1 MLIMQY
7 HKAAF
12 IGTERSRNAQMKLF
26 EYTGFSMLTYTIKQ
40 GKNGFEPVGDEML
53 VGKLTKGDEMMLFI
67 CDNQG
72 YAKAQSKP
80 IPIQNGEEIYKKM
93 INDGF
98 YPFEGEV
105 ITVS

>member
-26 EYTGFSMLTYTIKQ
+26 EYTGFSMLIYTIKQ

>member
-1 MLIMQY
+1 
-7 HKAAF
+7 
-12 IGTERSRNAQMKLF
+12 
-26 EYTGFSMLTYTIKQ
+26 GFSMLIYTIKQ